1 MLVYLYS
8 NSAIDKK
15 GEKNM
20 SEELRNAVETES
32 WEYVSYDQDE
42 LTLDEEM
49 RLTFED
55 YKWSNVY

>member
-1 MLVYLYS
+1 
-8 NSAIDKK
+8 
-15 GEKNM
+15 M
-20 SEELRNAVETES
+20 SEELRNAVDTES